1 MKILSKF
8 ALCFLIICSLMM
20 GLTSQAKAQM
30 VGGNIGSIAPNIEL
44 PDQYGNKVSL
54 SGLRGNLVLVRFW
67 KSGDPNSH
75 ATNSNIYALH
85 QKYKNASFKGA
96 KGFEVFMVSLDSRL
110 DKWKMAMQQDQL
122 PENYHVNDI
131 YSKYVAPYGVRNLP
145 ANFLL
150 DPNGVIIAQTKSMA
164 ELDMEL
170 GKRAQIYA
178 TNGGNT
184 STTTT
189 TSVISTPTISSSD
202 LINTSD
208 TPTPDTF
215 NQITEQTSISTH
227 SMASDEITYMIQLG
241 AFKNWDM
248 DKFLDASEYGLVT
261 AEEVGNGVKRA
272 LLGKYSTPEDMVS
285 TLNKLRDKGYKDAFP
300 VEYTGNTRRIIGKK
314 ETQSIASEMGITVTE
329 AIITTPPPSAAPA
342 TMSIATAPTST
353 PANNYIVNSTP
364 TTPQTHTTTTHTTT
378 SGGGDQYQYPFPV
391 TNGDNNPITSIP
403 DDAISTTYHSGSS
416 SVITTTTPG
425 DNQNTHSSGNITTHH
440 SGGTITNNSTLVP
453 SEIPVFTGGVT
464 PSANYNSNQGTY
476 YDSDAYELSW
486 YPSEPSQTQPNII
499 ESPYYNQLPASG
511 DPNAP
516 TVPNYDNGNNGW
528 QQGQWQSTNG
538 TGTSNG
544 SGWTTTNG
552 GTSNGSGWTTTN
564 GGTNNGSGWTTTN
577 GGTSNGNG
585 WTTTNGGTNNGNGWT
600 TTNGVATNNNGEWS
614 EWKPVD
620 NMSNTTPN
628 NSQPMTEGQ
637 QWDNGQQQTPATSTY
652 PEPTNP
658 ELDNSLNNYLNEYDF
673 SSVDENSERLSS
685 SKKKKEKRKKK
696 KKKKKKRR

>member
-20 GLTSQAKAQM
+20 GLSHQTQAQM

-67 KSGDPNSH
+67 KSGDPNSR

-122 PENYHVNDI
+122 PANYHVNDI

-178 TNGGNT
+178 TNGGRT
-184 STTTT
+184 TTTTTT
-189 TSVISTPTISSSD
+189 TSVPSTPRPTISSSD

-208 TPTPDTF
+208 TPAPATF
-215 NQITEQTSISTH
+215 NQITQPSSIGTH
-227 SMASDEITYMIQLG
+227 SMAADEITYMIQLG

-285 TLNKLRDKGYKDAFP
+285 TLSKLRDKGYKDAFP
-300 VEYTGNTRRIIGKK
+300 VEYTGNARRIIGKK
-314 ETQSIASEMGITVTE
+314 ETQGIASQMGITVTE
-329 AIITTPPPSAAPA
+329 AVITTPPPSAAPA
-342 TMSIATAPTST
+342 TMSIANST
-353 PANNYIVNSTP
+353 PAPANNYTVNSTP
-364 TTPQTHTTTTHTTT
+364 TTPQTHTTT
-378 SGGGDQYQYPFPV
+378 SGASGQYQYPFPV
-391 TNGDNNPITSIP
+391 INGDNNPITSIP
-403 DDAISTTYHSGSS
+403 DDAISATYHSGSN
-416 SVITTTTPG
+416 SVITTTTP
-425 DNQNTHSSGNITTHH
+425 NSNNYNAHSSGNVATHH

-464 PSANYNSNQGTY
+464 PSANYNTNQGTY

-552 GTSNGSGWTTTN
+552 GTTN
-564 GGTNNGSGWTTTN
+564 NNGSGWTTTN
-577 GGTSNGNG
+577 G
-585 WTTTNGGTNNGNGWT
+585 
-600 TTNGVATNNNGEWS
+600 
-614 EWKPVD
+614 
-620 NMSNTTPN
+620 
-628 NSQPMTEGQ
+628 
-637 QWDNGQQQTPATSTY
+637 
-652 PEPTNP
+652 
-658 ELDNSLNNYLNEYDF
+658 
-673 SSVDENSERLSS
+673 
-685 SKKKKEKRKKK
+685 
-696 KKKKKKRR
+696 